1 MSFDPEV
8 SVSKILHY
16 HLKIRHDPSRSCSP
30 SSILPSSLF
39 LAGICTGDA
48 IRRDW
53 IIERFREGEAWGV
66 YIRKAR
72 ELLQAIV
79 KLRKKGDHPSIRSV
93 MDQVTGRFII

>member
-1 MSFDPEV
+1 M
-8 SVSKILHY
+8 SKILHY
-16 HLKIRHDPSRSCSP
+16 HLKIRYDPSRSCSP

-39 LAGICTGDA
+39 LAGICTSDP

-53 IIERFREGEAWGV
+53 VIERFREGESWGI

-79 KLRKKGDHPSIRSV
+79 KQRKGGDNPSVRSV

>member
-1 MSFDPEV
+1 MSQ
-8 SVSKILHY
+8 ILHY

-39 LAGICTGDA
+39 LAGICTSDA

-53 IIERFREGEAWGV
+53 IIGRLREGEAWGI
-66 YIRKAR
+66 YIRKTG

-79 KLRKKGDHPSIRSV
+79 KLRKKGDDPSVRSV